1 MNIVLVTITMFLS
14 MTLLLLT
21 GRQVFVII
29 GAVGTIAALAL
40 WGGTSEILPFTGG
53 LFFMKW
59 YPIVAVPGFIFMG
72 LMLSRSGVADKLYQ
86 AVYLFMGPVKGGL
99 AMADIGFSCV
109 IAAMSGTQ
117 AASLVTST
125 TIALPQMLKRK
136 YDKRLVL
143 GEVLAGGSLGFLI
156 PPSVILILYGLIA
169 KVSIGHLWVAAFL
182 PGALLAGMF
191 ITYIGVRCHFQPHLG
206 PALPPEERVGW
217 GAKFRALR
225 AGLAPIFLVFAV
237 LGLLFMGVT
246 TITECAAIGAVGA
259 IVIAAVNRTLSWKML
274 RVILD
279 ETLQTT
285 AMVMWIF
292 TAAILFGAVFDGLGA
307 IHAVE
312 PLLAMAPGGR
322 WGTMIVMQL
331 TFLGLGTVL
340 DDTALLLIVA
350 PLYIPLVAKLGFS
363 LVWYGILY
371 VVNMQ
376 AAFMTPPFGYSLFM
390 MKGLLPVALPDSG
403 ITMGDIYKSI
413 LPFVA
418 IQVVCIGILMVF
430 PQIAL
435 WLPSLVFGK

>member
-1 MNIVLVTITMFLS
+1 MNIALITIVMFLS
-14 MTLLLLT
+14 MMLLLLT

-29 GAVGTIAALAL
+29 GAVGTIAAAAL
-40 WGGTSEILPFTGG
+40 WGSNAEILTFTGG

-59 YPIVAVPGFIFMG
+59 YPIVAVPAFIFMG
-72 LMLSRSGVADKLYQ
+72 LMLSKSGVADKLYQ
-86 AVYLFMGPVKGGL
+86 AVYLIMGPVRGGL
-99 AMADIGFSCV
+99 AMADIGFSCL

-125 TIALPQMLKRK
+125 TIALPQMFKRK
-136 YDKRLVL
+136 YDKQLVL

-169 KVSIGHLWVAAFL
+169 KVSIGHLWLAAFL
-182 PGALLAGMF
+182 PGALLAGMY

-206 PALPPEERVGW
+206 PALPAEERVGL
-217 GAKFRALR
+217 GMKFRSLK
-225 AGLAPIFLVFAV
+225 AGIAPILLIFAV
-237 LGLLFMGVT
+237 LGLLFLGVT
-246 TITECAAIGAVGA
+246 TITECAAIGAVGS
-259 IVIAAVNRTLSWKML
+259 IVIAAINRTLSWKMI
-274 RVILD
+274 RVTLD

-285 AMVMWIF
+285 VMIMWIF
-292 TAAILFGAVFDGLGA
+292 AAAILFGAVFDGLGA
-307 IHAVE
+307 IHAIE
-312 PLLAMAPGGR
+312 PLITMAPGGR
-322 WGTMIVMQL
+322 WGAMIVMQL
-331 TFLGLGTVL
+331 TFLALGTVL

-390 MKGLLPVALPDSG
+390 MKGLLPVALPGSK

-413 LPFVA
+413 LPFVG
-418 IQVVCIGILMVF
+418 IQILCIGLLMVF

-435 WLPSLVFGK
+435 WLPGMIFGK